1 MQSSNLPP
9 QASPESSRVNAAE
22 STNAATKSQAIA
34 RIAQVL
40 QPVQT
45 NVSAAAQVSVSSAG
59 QGKTN
64 KALPASNTS
73 VFMAT
78 NQQLL
83 QITPAVRVASAEN
96 LLLVRLPTEAPI
108 QPPRGS
114 AVPFKTLLPPDA
126 ITASIPTLLKLTPQ
140 TIRQQVSQ
148 AQFQSLMTALSRSM
162 TTPVSLQ
169 ATVIQQNSSS
179 IRVNA
184 GAERPLIIDIPL
196 AKVARHS
203 DTSLS
208 GPSASKPSLPSTVT
222 LTLTLRQN
230 QLQVQITP
238 PASSSQ
244 TPQTAQTPQTRQTRQ
259 TAQPSVQAPVNNTPV
274 SSSHSVNVPLNSP
287 LAIKLTQAVT
297 QQTPLNVE
305 PPKLASWVTQSL
317 PPVAAKSFQQLSPV
331 LPATVFIKGS
341 EVTITGNKTQLLA
354 VSATSAAPLPQLAP
368 KVSSQQM
375 RQLNIQSA
383 TTRNIPQVTIAPVV
397 TQSETTAGQP
407 IQQTKPSPIMS
418 AAVKAEISP
427 PAQAVIRSGAQDNE
441 IGKPMIPADVE
452 SIAKHKLEQLPAEVK
467 TALTQFIRS
476 ANRINVSNT
485 DSLQSSLNVLTT
497 ALQKFAGANPALA
510 KTINSVIEQLQLN
523 LSAGTHFLS
532 QESSAL
538 KPEVTGSTEPVTAK
552 AGTDSAQQSTALK
565 HLLTSPAWLQSPL
578 TLSSPPAGQS
588 FLSGLIQLLQVSLL
602 GRHFKTHED
611 IDQALNRQRTSAPNG
626 NAPNSLLGSITGR
639 QVREF
644 AQLDSQQNL
653 LKQLKGLLAGHQ
665 NAKLGNMEQ
674 TLQGNDSFYYVL
686 PGLLPQQKPAEL
698 LIRRERERQPEQ
710 QDNTTQ
716 TQWHLTMKLDIG
728 EQGELL
734 TKAKIRDEQLYLD
747 IYSSNQA
754 LLEKVGVTLPFL
766 LKRFTQLGLTVE
778 EHKLQLGKIPDS
790 LATRPYQI
798 LETQA

>member
-1 MQSSNLPP
+1 M
-9 QASPESSRVNAAE
+9 
-22 STNAATKSQAIA
+22 TTKSQAIA

-40 QPVQT
+40 QPAQI
-45 NVSAAAQVSVSSAG
+45 NVSAAAQVSMPSAEQAKSSR
-59 QGKTN
+59 
-64 KALPASNTS
+64 ALPASNTS

-83 QITPAVRVASAEN
+83 QVRPAVRLTSAEN
-96 LLLVRLPTEAPI
+96 LLLVRLQAEAPI
-108 QPPRGS
+108 QPPQGS
-114 AVPFKTLLPPDA
+114 PVPVKTLLPPDTGSVA
-126 ITASIPTLLKLTPQ
+126 LPTLLKLSPE

-148 AQFQSLMTALSRSM
+148 AQFQSLMTALSRTL
-162 TTPVSLQ
+162 TTPVTLQ
-169 ATVIQQNSSS
+169 ATVIQQDNAS

-196 AKVARHS
+196 AKAAKQS
-203 DTSLS
+203 ETSLS
-208 GPSASKPSLPSTVT
+208 ALLTNKPALPATVT
-222 LTLTLRQN
+222 LTVSLRQN

-238 PASSSQ
+238 QSSSVLTTPASASAPSSN
-244 TPQTAQTPQTRQTRQ
+244 
-259 TAQPSVQAPVNNTPV
+259 APASALRT
-274 SSSHSVNVPLNSP
+274 VNVPLNSP
-287 LAIKLTQAVT
+287 VANKLTQAVT
-297 QQTPLNVE
+297 QQMPLNVE

-317 PPVAAKSFQQLSPV
+317 PPAAAKSFQQLSPM
-331 LPATVFIKGS
+331 LPATVSIKGS
-341 EVTITGNKTQLLA
+341 EVTITGSKTQLLA
-354 VSATSAAPLPQLAP
+354 VTTNSTTAITQLAP
-368 KVSSQQM
+368 KVNPQQM
-375 RQLNIQSA
+375 GQLNIQS
-383 TTRNIPQVTIAPVV
+383 TTASNIPQVTIKPLA
-397 TQSETTAGQP
+397 TELQSNPGQP
-407 IQQTKPSPIMS
+407 TQQTFSLS
-418 AAVKAEISP
+418 TKAGAPKADISP
-427 PAQAVIRSGAQDNE
+427 PQQAIVRSGASDNVV
-441 IGKPMIPADVE
+441 GKPVIPSDVE
-452 SIAKHKLEQLPAEVK
+452 SIAKHKLEQLPAEAK

-485 DSLQSSLNVLTT
+485 DSLQSSLNVLITT
-497 ALQKFAGANPALA
+497 LQKFASANPALA
-510 KTINSVIEQLQLN
+510 KPVNSVIEQLQLN
-523 LSAGTHFLS
+523 LSTANKLPTA
-532 QESSAL
+532 ESSAI
-538 KPEVTGSTEPVTAK
+538 KPEVTGSSEPVTAK
-552 AGTDSAQQSTALK
+552 TGTDSVQQSTALK
-565 HLLTSPAWLQSPL
+565 QLLTSPAWLQSPL
-578 TLSSPPAGQS
+578 TLSSPPTGQN

-611 IDQALNRQRTSAPNG
+611 IDQALNRQRTSAPKG
-626 NAPNSLLGSITGR
+626 NTPNSLLGSITGR

-644 AQLDSQQNL
+644 AQIDNQQNL

-665 NAKLGNMEQ
+665 SAKLGNMEQ

-698 LIRRERERQPEQ
+698 LIRRERERQQEQ
-710 QDNTTQ
+710 QSDTAQ

-778 EHKLQLGKIPDS
+778 EHKLQLGKIPDT

>member
-9 QASPESSRVNAAE
+9 QASAESSRVNAAE
-22 STNAATKSQAIA
+22 SKNLATKSQAIA

-40 QPVQT
+40 QPVQA
-45 NVSAAAQVSVSSAG
+45 NVSAATQVSMSSAE
-59 QGKTN
+59 QAKTSN
-64 KALPASNTS
+64 ALPANNTS
-73 VFMAT
+73 VLMTT

-83 QITPAVRVASAEN
+83 QVSPAVRVASAEN
-96 LLLVRLPTEAPI
+96 LLLVRLPAEAPI
-108 QPPRGS
+108 QLPQGS
-114 AVPFKTLLPPDA
+114 PVPFKTVLPPDA
-126 ITASIPTLLKLTPQ
+126 GSVALPTLLKLSPE

-148 AQFQSLMTALSRSM
+148 AQFQSLMTALSGTL
-162 TTPVSLQ
+162 TTPVTLQ
-169 ATVIQQNSSS
+169 ATVIQQDNAS

-184 GAERPLIIDIPL
+184 GGQRPLIIDIPL
-196 AKVARHS
+196 AKAARQG
-203 DTSLS
+203 DTALP
-208 GPSASKPSLPSTVT
+208 GPSVNKSALPATVT
-222 LTLTLRQN
+222 LTVTLRQN

-238 PASSSQ
+238 PAPPSQ
-244 TPQTAQTPQTRQTRQ
+244 TTQ
-259 TAQPSVQAPVNNTPV
+259 TAQPSVPGPAPIKNTQE
-274 SSSHSVNVPLNSP
+274 SASRTVNVALNSP
-287 LAIKLTQAVT
+287 LANKLTQAVT
-297 QQTPLNVE
+297 QQLPLNVE

-317 PPVAAKSFQQLSPV
+317 PPAAAKSFQQLSPM
-331 LPATVFIKGS
+331 LPATVSIKGS
-341 EVTITGNKTQLLA
+341 EVTITGSKTQLVA
-354 VSATSAAPLPQLAP
+354 VTTNSTTAVTQLAP
-368 KVSSQQM
+368 KVSPQQM
-375 RQLNIQSA
+375 GQLNIQ
-383 TTRNIPQVTIAPVV
+383 TTTARNLPQVTITPLS
-397 TQSETTAGQP
+397 TELQTNAGQP
-407 IQQTKPSPIMS
+407 TQQSLSSSMNAAPKADIIPPQQTML
-418 AAVKAEISP
+418 
-427 PAQAVIRSGAQDNE
+427 RSDAPDKE
-441 IGKPMIPADVE
+441 VGKPAIPADVE
-452 SIAKHKLEQLPAEVK
+452 SIAKHKLTQLPAEVK

-485 DSLQSSLNVLTT
+485 DSLQSSINVLTT
-497 ALQKFAGANPALA
+497 ALQKFASANPALA
-510 KTINSVIEQLQLN
+510 KPVNSLIEQLQLN
-523 LSAGTHFLS
+523 LSAVNKLPTA
-532 QESSAL
+532 ESSAL
-538 KPEVTGSTEPVTAK
+538 KPDVTGPAEPVTAK
-552 AGTDSAQQSTALK
+552 TGTDSAQQSTALK
-565 HLLTSPAWLQSPL
+565 QLLTSPAWLQSPL
-578 TLSSPPAGQS
+578 TLSSPPTGQN

-602 GRHFKTHED
+602 GRHFKNHED
-611 IDQALNRQRTSAPNG
+611 IDQALNRQRTSAPKG
-626 NAPNSLLGSITGR
+626 NAPNSLLGSINGR

-665 NAKLGNMEQ
+665 SAKLGNMEQ

-710 QDNTTQ
+710 QKDTAQ

-778 EHKLQLGKIPDS
+778 EHKLQLGKIPDT